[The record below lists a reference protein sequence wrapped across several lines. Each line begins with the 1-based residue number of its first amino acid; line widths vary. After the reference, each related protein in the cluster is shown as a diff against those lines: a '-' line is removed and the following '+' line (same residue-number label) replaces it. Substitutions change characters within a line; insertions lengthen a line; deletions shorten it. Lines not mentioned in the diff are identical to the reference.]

1 MNEGKRCSTPPSSTP
16 NAPLVKWKKIVNTT
30 GPTPRGSCLQ
40 MIYIAAVTVWI
51 NRQQCKALQMRA
63 GTADMIV
70 QHTTIRSPR
79 HGHRAVAIKDLM
91 IVFGGGN
98 EGIVDELHVYN
109 TATNQWFVPA
119 VRGDVPPGCAAYGIV
134 CDGTRIFIF
143 GGMVE
148 YGRTGTSKG
157 KPTNQWFV
165 PAVRGD
171 VPPGCAAY
179 GIVCDGTRIFIFGG
193 MVEYGRYSADLYEL
207 QASRWEWR
215 RLRARPPK
223 TGHPGPCPRLG
234 HTFTLASNQVCYV
247 FGGLANDSADPKNNI
262 PRYLNDLFMI
272 DLRYGSN
279 NLQWECPQTYGMS
292 PPPRESHT
300 AVMFESD
307 GRRQLIIYGGMS
319 GCRLGDVW
327 ILDIG
332 SMTWSNP
339 QPDGIPPLPRSLH
352 SASIV
357 SERMLIFGGWV
368 PLVMDDSKIQQ
379 NEKEWKCTNT
389 LASLNLRTLC
399 WEPLSVEVY
408 EDAIPRA
415 RAGHSAVV
423 INKRLYVWSGRDGYR
438 KAWNNQVCCKD
449 MWYLETEKPAA
460 PGRVQLVRAS
470 VSGLEVCWNAVPTA
484 EAYLLQ
490 LHKYDAQPKH
500 EDEATSRQMRMT
512 PSSKPAISNKVIAIQ
527 RPGGGTQLMK
537 VVRGGT
543 RVPAAVLAHAP
554 GTQLLRVVS
563 SPKATLASGATLTKT
578 TGGTKTIIV
587 TKTGVGGSAAAHKLL
602 FVQPSGSA
610 GLTTLAGGAH
620 QPSAQLAMVEPIQTQ
635 PPHAQRMTGGSP
647 APEHA
652 PTISTQGTT
661 YTAPMAPSLD
671 AGLPQNLLDEML
683 PEGDSGCGQNQE
695 GSETAPDALA
705 QAVGQI
711 IGDGDS
717 EGQQIP
723 VDTSVSQQTPQD
735 GETNVEN
742 ASGGMQPVEAAS
754 EQQISEGAPTAALPE
769 EGDAAVEERPSEGTS
784 LVPESTEHAVTAP
797 DTALQNPVSAENPS
811 HDINKPCIGDD
822 QSAPEVNAVA
832 TTVSGASGGTV
843 AAPSSGAESLAAA
856 NLSMCTPGTESLP
869 SVTGTTSSESVAE
882 LSESQCEGAGGL
894 SATGMQTAA
903 TTRLQQ
909 GGSVCEGE
917 QQMQVG
923 HVAGTTPMASVQ
935 QARTPP
941 QTVTI
946 VKLDSGAAQ
955 MIRQQQQQTVPY
967 EVEVKE
973 EPQWFDVGIIKGT
986 SCMVTHFF
994 LPSDI
999 PLEDAYGSDF
1009 DVGMHAGQVGFLRK
1023 AELEPGTAY
1032 KFRVAGINACG
1043 RGEWSEVTAFKTCL
1057 PGFPGAPSSIKITK
1071 TLEGAQLSWEPPHN
1085 TAGRVSEYSV
1095 YLAVRNTQ
1103 VGPEAQLAFVRVY
1116 VGPEPTCIVSSMNL
1130 HAAHVDTSSKPAII
1144 FRIAARNEKGYGPAT
1159 QVRWLQEPRPASSS
1173 ATNLRPAVAVMGD
1186 YQRVSPSAPAQ
1197 TYYKRMRIE

>member
-1 MNEGKRCSTPPSSTP
+1 MNEGKRCSTPPSSAP
-16 NAPLVKWKKIVNTT
+16 NVPLVKWKKIVNTT
-30 GPTPRGSCLQ
+30 GPTPR
-40 MIYIAAVTVWI
+40 
-51 NRQQCKALQMRA
+51 
-63 GTADMIV
+63 
-70 QHTTIRSPR
+70 PR

-148 YGRTGTSKG
+148 YGR
-157 KPTNQWFV
+157 
-165 PAVRGD
+165 
-171 VPPGCAAY
+171 
-179 GIVCDGTRIFIFGG
+179 
-193 MVEYGRYSADLYEL
+193 YSADLYEL

-223 TGHPGPCPRLG
+223 SGHPGPCPRLG
-234 HTFTLASNQVCYV
+234 HTFTLASNQICYV

-262 PRYLNDLFMI
+262 PRYLNDLFVI

-279 NLQWECPQTYGMS
+279 NLQWDCPQTYGMS

-300 AVMFESD
+300 AVMFETD
-307 GRRQLIIYGGMS
+307 GHQQLIIYGGMS

-327 ILDIG
+327 ILDIS

-352 SASIV
+352 SANV
-357 SERMLIFGGWV
+357 VGERMLVFGGWV
-368 PLVMDDSKIQQ
+368 PLVIDDSKIQQ

-449 MWYLETEKPAA
+449 MWYLETDKPAA

-500 EDEATSRQMRMT
+500 DDDSARQIRMG
-512 PSSKPAISNKVIAIQ
+512 SSKPPLSNKVIAIQ

-543 RVPAAVLAHAP
+543 RVPAAVLTHSP

-563 SPKATLASGATLTKT
+563 SPKAALPPGATLAKT
-578 TGGTKTIIV
+578 TTGTKTIIV
-587 TKTGVGGSAAAHKLL
+587 TKTGTAGASAAHKLL
-602 FVQPSGSA
+602 FVQPSSNTA
-610 GLTTLAGGAH
+610 LTTIAGTH
-620 QPSAQLAMVEPIQTQ
+620 QGSTQLTMVEPLQTQ
-635 PPHAQRMTGGSP
+635 APLASRITGGSP
-647 APEHA
+647 VPEHA

-683 PEGDSGCGQNQE
+683 PEGDGGCGQPQE
-695 GSETAPDALA
+695 GGDAQPDALA
-705 QAVGQI
+705 QAVGHI
-711 IGDGDS
+711 IGG
-717 EGQQIP
+717 EPEEQPVP
-723 VDTSVSQQTPQD
+723 VDTSCSQQAGQ
-735 GETNVEN
+735 TNGGDAAE
-742 ASGGMQPVEAAS
+742 GMQPVEAKS
-754 EQQISEGAPTAALPE
+754 EQQLPE
-769 EGDAAVEERPSEGTS
+769 AAGAVLDSATMEERSSDG
-784 LVPESTEHAVTAP
+784 
-797 DTALQNPVSAENPS
+797 Q
-811 HDINKPCIGDD
+811 K
-822 QSAPEVNAVA
+822 
-832 TTVSGASGGTV
+832 
-843 AAPSSGAESLAAA
+843 AAPSNTAEVMGLQEGADIAPQTESSSSEGPSCDINRPCGENEQASELCTAVSAAGGVVAPSPSADSLATT
-856 NLSMCTPGTESLP
+856 NVSLCSPGTESLP
-869 SVTGTTSSESVAE
+869 SVTNTSIEPVAGE
-882 LSESQCEGAGGL
+882 LTDSQCEARGL
-894 SATGMQTAA
+894 VTSGVQPSVG
-903 TTRLQQ
+903 TRLP
-909 GGSVCEGE
+909 GE
-917 QQMQVG
+917 QQINTMG
-923 HVAGTTPMASVQ
+923 HVAGTSMATGQ
-935 QARTPP
+935 QVGSPT

-946 VKLDSGAAQ
+946 VKLDSGATQ
-955 MIRQQQQQTVPY
+955 MIRQQQQPQAIPY

-1071 TLEGAQLSWEPPHN
+1071 TVDGAQLSWEPPHN
-1085 TAGRVSEYSV
+1085 TAGHVSEYSV

-1130 HAAHVDTSSKPAII
+1130 HAAHIDTTSKPAII

-1159 QVRWLQEPRPASSS
+1159 QVRWLQEPRAIPS
-1173 ATNLRPAVAVMGD
+1173 TNLRPAVAVMGD
-1186 YQRVSPSAPAQ
+1186 YQRVSPSASAQ
-1197 TYYKRMRIE
+1197 TYYKRMRME

>member
-30 GPTPRGSCLQ
+30 GPTPR
-40 MIYIAAVTVWI
+40 
-51 NRQQCKALQMRA
+51 
-63 GTADMIV
+63 
-70 QHTTIRSPR
+70 PR

-109 TATNQWFVPA
+109 TA
-119 VRGDVPPGCAAYGIV
+119 
-134 CDGTRIFIF
+134 
-143 GGMVE
+143 
-148 YGRTGTSKG
+148 
-157 KPTNQWFV
+157 TNQWFV

-723 VDTSVSQQTPQD
+723 VDTSVSQQTPQVCGLCSLAHYDIMALSSFIRSFFD

-811 HDINKPCIGDD
+811 HDINSNSAFPCSSTFAATFFGKNRKGEICAALEPCIGDD
-822 QSAPEVNAVA
+822 QSAAEVNAVA

-856 NLSMCTPGTESLP
+856 NLSMCTPSTESLP
-869 SVTGTTSSESVAE
+869 SVTGTTSSESVA
-882 LSESQCEGAGGL
+882 GAGGL